1 MHGRGGPG
9 LEEDVL
15 PQLTDQSS
23 PILHLLSR
31 LDESSRLVF
40 VRIHP
45 LRPPAWVVPNH
56 WQAACRLGNR
66 LETEENGDGR
76 DRDRAVLAG
85 MRIFCAYDWPD
96 GAAARTHMWPTG
108 STGTD
113 RSLSDMIQ
121 ETAANLATNT
131 TPTEMEAECGSC
143 PWVDHALAD
152 CRSRFQL
159 KDIERAMATCFGDWS
174 SCAVYRAMMQEGS
187 KPEREMPV
195 PVILTVR
202 QHDHVPLRPTGS

>member
-1 MHGRGGPG
+1 
-9 LEEDVL
+9 
-15 PQLTDQSS
+15 
-23 PILHLLSR
+23 
-31 LDESSRLVF
+31 
-40 VRIHP
+40 
-45 LRPPAWVVPNH
+45 
-56 WQAACRLGNR
+56 
-66 LETEENGDGR
+66 
-76 DRDRAVLAG
+76 
-85 MRIFCAYDWPD
+85 
-96 GAAARTHMWPTG
+96 MWPTG